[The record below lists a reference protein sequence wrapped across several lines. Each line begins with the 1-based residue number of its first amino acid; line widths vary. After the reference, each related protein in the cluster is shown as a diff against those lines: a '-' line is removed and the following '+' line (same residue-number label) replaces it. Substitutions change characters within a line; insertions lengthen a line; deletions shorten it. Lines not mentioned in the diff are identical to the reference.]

1 MLGISVTAAALFPSS
16 GRADFLSSL
25 DGATTNFGA
34 GVFVGYQFGP
44 RPGVEWGLEAY
55 ATYRFTGN
63 GCSSEPRTGIGPLV
77 QLGVM
82 GMHDPRLT
90 LAVQG
95 GGELI
100 RMAAALSG
108 ELGLTYRFGSA
119 PGFGIHLGVVPE
131 VLIFN
136 APVRYEA
143 LRDELWVGG
152 GARIWPTYGQ
162 PATCAVGR
170 PLRDPLGRV
179 MLVGAEQ
186 PPPGAASRRV
196 LAGHAYAR
204 DAQLECASIP
214 AFLQLAAELASH
226 DAPPAL
232 IERALDAA
240 CDEIRHAS
248 LCARLASQRLGR
260 SVRPVLP
267 ELGTRAALNGSAGL
281 TRLAVESW
289 LDGCVAEGLAAEHAA
304 CAARLAREPDA
315 VELQS
320 CIAIDERQHA
330 ELGWSVLAWAMAR
343 GGETVRDAVGS
354 ARDEHSASSRPEL
367 PTGLEAHGC
376 LAPRTIEQ
384 LAREHLDVVTQR
396 LTATSNLVAAR
407 ASLRSS
413 VQSES

>member
-1 MLGISVTAAALFPSS
+1 MLHISATAAALFPST

-63 GCSSEPRTGIGPLV
+63 GCSSEQRSGIGPLV

-90 LAVQG
+90 LAAQG
-95 GGELI
+95 GGEVI
-100 RMAAALSG
+100 RGTAALSG
-108 ELGLTYRFGSA
+108 ELGLSYRFGSA

-152 GARIWPTYGQ
+152 GARIWPTYGE
-162 PATCAVGR
+162 PGSCAVGR
-170 PLRDPLGRV
+170 PLRDPSGAVLA
-179 MLVGAEQ
+179 MAAEQ
-186 PPPGAASRRV
+186 PPSAATRRV

-240 CDEIRHAS
+240 GDEITHAS

-260 SVRPVLP
+260 RVRPALP
-267 ELGTRAALNGSAGL
+267 ELGVRAALNGSPGL

-315 VELQS
+315 IELQS
-320 CIAIDERQHA
+320 RIAIDERRHA
-330 ELGWSVLAWAMAR
+330 ELGWSVLAWATAR
-343 GGETVRDAVGS
+343 GGEEIRAAVRS
-354 ARDEHSASSRPEL
+354 ARDEHAALNRPEL
-367 PTGLEAHGC
+367 PSGLEAHGC
-376 LAPRTIEQ
+376 LAPRTIER
-384 LAREHLDVVTQR
+384 LAREHLEVSCER
-396 LTATSNLVAAR
+396 LR
-407 ASLRSS
+407 RFYD
-413 VQSES
+413 